1 MNSRRI
7 LVLGYSQSS
16 QWFDSYNWSYIP
28 EQLNVADYDVVILN
42 FKPFE
47 IQAVAESVDINRIP
61 RFPQFARLLFSEGAE
76 IVVIGRPF
84 FRLGNG
90 PYLIP
95 TWWLPITPTF
105 LDESGETVQLRD
117 EDFAFYFDHVRH
129 WSFCLSGWE
138 PSHPDFFKA
147 YMTEAGIKSAPYL
160 VPEVHPIAENRYPRP
175 IGFMFKFVSLS
186 QTSKRLRTSGY
197 VIWLPPTT
205 EISEFEAIDLLLR
218 KRYGVLREEAA
229 PHWVEQYYL
238 PDEIPVRKRIE
249 ELKSNTAKLDE
260 DLKKTRE
267 ELETVTRFKKLL
279 YETGEGV
286 LEPVVLDA
294 LRELGAD
301 TEPAKDKGK
310 EDGRLTD
317 PTGRDATL
325 EIKGRAGT
333 LRVSDI
339 RQAHQWVADSLAYE
353 ERESKGIL
361 IANLNRDKPPANRG
375 KVFPVNCIK
384 LARSFD
390 ISLVT
395 TTQMFHAL
403 TLHQQGQLDTSH
415 FWDSVFEAKGVCEF
429 PELQ

>member
-16 QWFDSYNWSYIP
+16 QWFDSYSWSYIP
-28 EQLNVADYDVVILN
+28 ELLNVADYDVVILN
-42 FKPFE
+42 FRPFE
-47 IQAVAESVDINRIP
+47 IQAIARSVDIDRIP
-61 RFPQFARLLFSEGAE
+61 RFAQFARLLFSEGAE

-84 FRLGNG
+84 FHLGDG
-90 PYLIP
+90 PYLMS
-95 TWWLPITPTF
+95 TWWLPVTPMF
-105 LDESGETVQLRD
+105 LEESGETIRLRD
-117 EDFAFYFDHVRH
+117 EDFAFYFDHIRR

-147 YMTEAGIKSAPYL
+147 YMTEAGIESAPYL

-218 KRYGVLREEAA
+218 ERYGVLREEAA
-229 PHWVEQYYL
+229 PHWVEQYHL

-249 ELKSNTAKLDE
+249 ELKSNIAKLDE
-260 DLKKTRE
+260 DLKKTRK
-267 ELETVTRFKKLL
+267 ELEIVTRFKKLL

-301 TEPAKDKGK
+301 IELPKDKGK

-317 PTGRDATL
+317 PSGRIATL

-333 LRVSDI
+333 LRLSDV
-339 RQAHQWVADSLAYE
+339 RQAHQWVADSIAYE
-353 ERESKGIL
+353 GRESKGIL
-361 IANLNRDKPPANRG
+361 IANLNRDKPPAKRG
-375 KVFPVNCIK
+375 KVFPANCIK
-384 LARSFD
+384 GAHNFD

-395 TTQMFHAL
+395 TTQIFHAL
-403 TLHQQGQLDTSH
+403 ALHQQGQLDTSH
-415 FWDSVFEAKGVCEF
+415 FWDSIFEAKGICAF
-429 PELQ
+429 PELK

>member
-16 QWFDSYNWSYIP
+16 QWFDSYSWSYIP

-47 IQAVAESVDINRIP
+47 IQAVAQSVDIDRIP

-84 FRLGNG
+84 FRLGTG
-90 PYLIP
+90 PYLIS

-129 WSFCLSGWE
+129 WSFCLAEWK
-138 PSHPDFFKA
+138 PRHQDFFA
-147 YMTEAGIKSAPYL
+147 EYMVAAGIRWASRLIPHLYW
-160 VPEVHPIAENRYPRP
+160 IAENRYPRP
-175 IGFMFKFVSLS
+175 IGFAVKFVAESHLGD
-186 QTSKRLRTSGY
+186 RLRESGH

-218 KRYGVLREEAA
+218 ERYGVLREETA
-229 PHWVEQYYL
+229 PHWVEQYSL
-238 PDEIPVRKRIE
+238 PDEMPVRNRIE
-249 ELKSNTAKLDE
+249 ELESNIAKLDE
-260 DLKKTRE
+260 ELKQTWE
-267 ELETVTRFKKLL
+267 ELEIVTRFKKLL
-279 YETGEGV
+279 YETGEDI
-286 LEPVVLDA
+286 LEPVVLDT

-301 TEPAKDKGK
+301 IELPKDKGK

-317 PTGRDATL
+317 PSGRIATL

-333 LRVSDI
+333 LRVSDV
-339 RQAHQWVADSLAYE
+339 RQAHQWVADSIAYE
-353 ERESKGIL
+353 GRESKGIL
-361 IANLNRDKPPANRG
+361 IANLNRDQPPAKRC
-375 KVFPVNCIK
+375 KVFPSNCTK
-384 LARSFD
+384 VARNFD

-395 TTQMFHAL
+395 TTQIFHAL
-403 TLHQQGQLDTSH
+403 ALHQQGQLDTSH
-415 FWDSVFEAKGVCEF
+415 FWDSVFQAKGICEF
-429 PELQ
+429 PELK